1 MAIRSNLSNL
11 IADAFAHREGEATAS
26 DRNWKATRMGNYVG
40 VEHHATHMFNV
51 TRDHV
56 VEPVD
61 PGWGG
66 QSDTAGVRKITSGF
80 GCVGTDCGVAHK
92 ELFYDT
98 PETRGGYR
106 RLEGSQWRN
115 AIQRDPE
122 LRVSPPSRSV
132 EMSLPSRV
140 RTSPRPDRLIHPTR
154 QDQEGNYGSLDYLRH
169 GDTTGGPTPE
179 GARWEAHTP
188 SGLAADEFTYQDE
201 NTRGPD
207 YSQED
212 PFDFSDPEEA
222 RQAQAITDMEETLS
236 GLDERS
242 SRPRN
247 EG

>member
-1 MAIRSNLSNL
+1 M
-11 IADAFAHREGEATAS
+11 
-26 DRNWKATRMGNYVG
+26 
-40 VEHHATHMFNV
+40 
-51 TRDHV
+51 
-56 VEPVD
+56 
-61 PGWGG
+61 
-66 QSDTAGVRKITSGF
+66 
-80 GCVGTDCGVAHK
+80 
-92 ELFYDT
+92 
-98 PETRGGYR
+98 
-106 RLEGSQWRN
+106 WRN

-122 LRVSPPSRSV
+122 LRVSPPGRSV
-132 EMSLPSRV
+132 EMRLPSSI
-140 RTSPRPDRLIHPTR
+140 RTSPPR
-154 QDQEGNYGSLDYLRH
+154 QAQGSLDYLRH

-222 RQAQAITDMEETLS
+222 RQAQSIADMEETLR

-242 SRPRN
+242 QRPRN